1 MADSASAQ
9 DREWHRLL
17 QQIYVANEALN
28 KIKSTVD
35 GEIITEPNFIKFKTG
50 IRKRQWVGNCV
61 AVGLSSGFMEPLSP
75 PAYT

>member
-1 MADSASAQ
+1 MSQ
-9 DREWHRLL
+9 D
-17 QQIYVANEALN
+17 EALN